1 MPQGIFEGLKVIDCA
16 SFIAAPAAATMLS
29 DFGAEVIKLEP
40 PGAGDPYRASWT
52 RPGNPASDHNY
63 PWMLEAR
70 NKRSLAIDLTRPDAQ
85 DVLRRLVAQAD
96 VFITNF
102 PLPVRARLGVDYAR
116 LSALN
121 ERLIYASFTGYGE
134 TGDEMNKPGFDST
147 AWWARSGL
155 MNGVTREGEEPVRPL
170 AGMGDHPSAVAMFG
184 CIVTALYRRE
194 RTGKGGEVATSLMAN
209 GAWANSHA
217 IQAKL
222 TGATFPARLPRSQAR
237 NALANNYRCGD
248 GRWIMLTLLNEDRQW
263 PALAKCLEDERL
275 NDPRFASPADRRTL
289 ARELVVLMDEAF
301 ARKSLAEW
309 RVILDNAGLVFGVV
323 ATMDDIP
330 SDRQM
335 IETGVLV
342 PFSDS
347 DMLTVNSPIFI
358 SGETKV
364 RPRQPPE
371 LGQHSDEILAELG
384 YDAETIAR
392 LRAGCAV
399 A

>member
-1 MPQGIFEGLKVIDCA
+1 MPQGIFEGLRVIDCA

-40 PGAGDPYRASWT
+40 PGAGDPYRASST
-52 RPGNPASDHNY
+52 RPGNPKSVHNY
-63 PWMLEAR
+63 AWMLEAR
-70 NKRSLAIDLTRPDAQ
+70 NKRSLAMDLSKPDAQ
-85 DVLRRLVAQAD
+85 EVLHRLVASAD

-102 PLPVRARLGVDYAR
+102 PLPVRSRLGIEYAR
-116 LSALN
+116 LSAVN

-155 MNGVTREGEEPVRPL
+155 MDGVTRASSEPVRSVP
-170 AGMGDHPSAVAMFG
+170 GMGDHPSAVTLFG

-194 RTGKGGEVATSLMAN
+194 RTGKGAEVATSLMAN

-222 TGATFPARLPRSQAR
+222 CGATFPERLPRSHAS
-237 NALANNYRCGD
+237 NALANHYRCGD
-248 GRWIMLTLLNEDRQW
+248 GRWLMLTLLNEARQW
-263 PALAKCLEDERL
+263 PALAKCLADDRL
-275 NDPRFASPADRRTL
+275 ADRRFATPEDRKRF
-289 ARELVVLMDEAF
+289 ARELVMLLDEAF

-309 RVILDNAGLVFGVV
+309 RTILDSAGLVFGVV
-323 ATMDDIP
+323 ATLDDIP
-330 SDRQM
+330 ADRQM
-335 IETGVLV
+335 IENEVLV
-342 PFSDS
+342 PFGDA
-347 DMLTVNSPIFI
+347 DLMTVNSPIFV
-358 SGETKV
+358 SGESKV

-371 LGQHSDEILAELG
+371 LGQHSDEILREIG
-384 YDAETIAR
+384 YYTDAIAR
-392 LRAGCAV
+392 LRAGSTV

>member
-1 MPQGIFEGLKVIDCA
+1 MSRMFEGLKVIDCG
-16 SFIAAPAAATMLS
+16 SFIAAPLAATLLG
-29 DFGAEVIKLEP
+29 DFGADVIKVEP
-40 PGAGDPYRASWT
+40 PGAGDPYRHVHKM
-52 RPGNPASDHNY
+52 PGMPQSEQAYNWLLDN
-63 PWMLEAR
+63 R
-70 NKRSLAIDLTRPDAQ
+70 GKRGLALDLGKPEGQA
-85 DVLRRLVAQAD
+85 VLHKLAAGAD
-96 VFITNF
+96 VFITNY
-102 PLPVRARLGVDYAR
+102 PLAVRRKLGLDAGR
-116 LSALN
+116 ICALN

-155 MNGVTREGEEPVRPL
+155 MHGVTREGEEPVRPL

-275 NDPRFASPADRRTL
+275 NDPRFASTADRRTL

-392 LRAGCAV
+392 LRAGSAV